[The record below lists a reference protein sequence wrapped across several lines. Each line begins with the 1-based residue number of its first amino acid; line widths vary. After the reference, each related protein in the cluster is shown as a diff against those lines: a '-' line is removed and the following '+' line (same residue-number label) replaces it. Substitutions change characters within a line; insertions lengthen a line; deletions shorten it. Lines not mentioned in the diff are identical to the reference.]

1 MKFPTWFSQRFNA
14 KSSTADSVSL
24 MQLWQQFLPLSLS
37 DVTMAFGDP
46 LMTITLAHLPDARVN
61 LAGVGIAKALAV
73 FFESPI
79 IMILHASNTLAPT
92 IASRRALWRFV
103 LLLGSTLSL
112 LLMLLALPI
121 VFTQVGSR
129 FLGVPIALSP
139 IVQQT
144 LMVMGLWPFVIAW
157 RRYFQGLLIHY
168 GYGEVVAQA
177 SILRLLTVAAVLSCG
192 FAQKIPGSTLA
203 GLALMIGVIV
213 EAIAVTVATRK
224 YPGAVILAP
233 PVEVLPSNMPEVF
246 SFYWPLANS
255 MLVVWGGRALLIGV
269 ISRAQDASLA
279 LAAWPAAWGLIL
291 VIANSTRMV
300 QQIVIKYRG
309 KVSDLRLLK
318 FTLMVGSACSL
329 LLLMISTTPLGD
341 RIIQGFIG
349 SDRDLIDRIKPVL
362 LFCTGIPLLVAVQN
376 ATQGFLVSEKRTGT
390 VNFSTW
396 LGTAS
401 LLIMASTSV
410 RFGVS
415 GSVAAAIAMSC
426 SMVVEVAC
434 LLLQQEKFKG
444 FGILKQ

>member
-1 MKFPTWFSQRFNA
+1 MKFPTWFNQRFNA

-112 LLMLLALPI
+112 LLMLLAMPI

-144 LMVMGLWPFVIAW
+144 LMLMGLWPFVIAW

-168 GYGEVVAQA
+168 GYAEVVAQA

-213 EAIAVTVATRK
+213 EAIAVTAATRK
-224 YPGAVILAP
+224 YQVILAP

-329 LLLMISTTPLGD
+329 LLLMISTTSLGD
-341 RIIQGFIG
+341 QIIQGFIG

>member
-1 MKFPTWFSQRFNA
+1 
-14 KSSTADSVSL
+14 
-24 MQLWQQFLPLSLS
+24 
-37 DVTMAFGDP
+37 
-46 LMTITLAHLPDARVN
+46 
-61 LAGVGIAKALAV
+61 
-73 FFESPI
+73 
-79 IMILHASNTLAPT
+79 
-92 IASRRALWRFV
+92 
-103 LLLGSTLSL
+103 
-112 LLMLLALPI
+112 
-121 VFTQVGSR
+121 
-129 FLGVPIALSP
+129 
-139 IVQQT
+139 
-144 LMVMGLWPFVIAW
+144 
-157 RRYFQGLLIHY
+157 
-168 GYGEVVAQA
+168 VVAQA